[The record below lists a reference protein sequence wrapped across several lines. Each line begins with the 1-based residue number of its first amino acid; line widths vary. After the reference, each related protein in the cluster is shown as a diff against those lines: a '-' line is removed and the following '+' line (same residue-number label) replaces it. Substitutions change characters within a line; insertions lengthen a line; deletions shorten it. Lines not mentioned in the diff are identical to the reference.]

1 MIQFRAVDILINCH
15 MNYNFYYYC
24 NPTTK
29 KLLNFLTKKKKKLLK
44 RKMFINKNI
53 LDKGYN
59 LIIFDT
65 HF

>member
-29 KLLNFLTKKKKKLLK
+29 KLKNFLTKNKKKNLLK
-44 RKMFINKNI
+44 RKMFINKKYQI
-53 LDKGYN
+53 KA
-59 LIIFDT
+59 IT
-65 HF
+65 